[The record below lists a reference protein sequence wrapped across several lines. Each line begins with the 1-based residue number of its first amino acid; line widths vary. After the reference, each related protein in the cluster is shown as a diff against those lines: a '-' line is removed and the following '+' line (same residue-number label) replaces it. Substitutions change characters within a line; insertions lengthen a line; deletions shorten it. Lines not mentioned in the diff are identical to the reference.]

1 MEAREEREN
10 WLMSWAQRVWRVRSV
25 GVRKVVERDLMRSIW
40 RSAVGGW
47 GLRRRWRVE
56 RVLAARGRAV

>member
-1 MEAREEREN
+1 VEVREEREN
-10 WLMSWAQRVWRVRSV
+10 WLMIWVQRVWRVRSL

-40 RSAVGGW
+40 RRGEGAW